1 MKMNKNMKRFS
12 ILSTLLAAAVL
23 AGCLREEPE
32 FITTDKG
39 PTQTVTLPSTALMGS
54 QMDFSVTLTDEIAL
68 STLKIKVLFDETV
81 VADTTIRTK
90 TNGTYEGHLM
100 IPFLKDIPDGTAT
113 VKVTSQ
119 NIQFGLTDQSFDL
132 PVKRPSFAYI
142 TLTDETGNT
151 FKMEPKGNHLYEVTG
166 SFPGE
171 VNGYLTTAPFDAQ
184 GRTLSFG
191 YGATGIELNGASPIP
206 YSNGVAGDYT
216 LSFNALSFEG
226 SPFVVLTINDAKCV
240 MADKENYYAVLNLT
254 QGGTLTFD
262 GYAPGYDDFIIDP
275 DFFEKQADGT
285 LKFLAVNGLY
295 KVNIGLAEK
304 FFRVERMASASDY
317 ATLSNGGAVWIIGE
331 KGHYGKPVPVAAG
344 WNTETGPLCM
354 AEVSP
359 KIHQATFE
367 AGTQMVISGL
377 NIKFFHQHGWGGEF
391 GGGSITTDSPLLS
404 IGESDGNVH
413 FADGV
418 KLDMGGVYRFTLDL
432 NGYDGTSGAVV
443 HFEKIGQNDVVADK
457 ISFGGVE
464 LSQTSATTYQ
474 GNVPLKQGQSV
485 KAEGI
490 ADIADWTIDADF
502 FETVGAGSYKL
513 IPVDGY
519 YLITADTA
527 IKYLKVERATETGAP
542 ATLASDGTGAVWMIG
557 GNCFGKPQIFSSSWS
572 TGDGLCLAEV
582 EKGKFVITLKAGYQL
597 STTNVD
603 FKFFHQKDWG
613 GEFRGENITTSSDLV
628 KITNDGNINL
638 ASSVTLDLGADYR
651 FTLHTNGT
659 NNNATLTVEKVS
671 EGGSGA
677 VIKVNGTELK
687 QTAATVYA
695 GAVDFTKG
703 AAISVSGVNDILS
716 YYIDPD
722 YADTKY
728 QFTASTGKYRVI
740 VDTDKKFAT
749 FKRLKEDG
757 SEATLSEGALWLMG
771 WGVAHPVM
779 TSQLGWNPGEAYCM
793 AEVEKKVFQM
803 TGIAVEETDGT
814 TVGGRFRYD
823 YISLKY
829 FHQDGWGDEMGTVTF
844 TEEAAKYLTQNG
856 NIELAPNVKLTKGA
870 VYRLTI
876 DLNNGETVDFQEI
889 K

>member
-1 MKMNKNMKRFS
+1 MKRFS
-12 ILSTLLAAAVL
+12 ILSALFVAAIAIT
-23 AGCLREEPE
+23 GCRLEEPE

-39 PTQTVTLPSTALMGS
+39 PSQTVTLPSMALMGS
-54 QMDFSVTLTDEIAL
+54 QMDFSVALNDEIAL

-119 NIQFGLTDQSFDL
+119 NIQFGLTDETYDL
-132 PVKRPSFAYI
+132 PVRRPAFEYL
-142 TLTDETGNT
+142 TLTDESGNSY
-151 FKMEPKGNHLYEVTG
+151 KMEPKGDNLYEVSG

-171 VNGYLTTAPFDAQ
+171 VNGKITTAPFDAQ
-184 GRTLSFG
+184 GRTLTFG
-191 YGATGIELNGASPIP
+191 YGSTGIELNGASPIP

-216 LSFNALSFEG
+216 ISFNTLTFEG
-226 SPFVVLTINDAKCV
+226 SPFVVLTINDTKCV

-275 DFFEKQADGT
+275 DFFEKQADGS
-285 LKFLAVNGLY
+285 LKFLATDGLY
-295 KVNIGLAEK
+295 KVNIGLTEK
-304 FFRVERMASASDY
+304 FFRVQRMASASDY

-331 KGHYGKPVPVAAG
+331 KGHYGKPTPVTAG

-359 KIHQATFE
+359 KVHQATFE
-367 AGTQMVISGL
+367 AGTQMVLTGL

-404 IGESDGNVH
+404 VGESDGNVH
-413 FADGV
+413 FAEGV
-418 KLDMGGVYRFTLDL
+418 KLDMGGIYRFTLDL
-432 NGYDGTSGAVV
+432 NGYDGTTGAIV
-443 HFEKIGQNDVVADK
+443 HFAKVGQNEVEADK
-457 ISFGGVE
+457 ITFGGVE
-464 LSQTSATTYQ
+464 LAQTSGTTYQ
-474 GNVPLKQGQSV
+474 GNVSLKQGQSV

-490 ADIADWTIDADF
+490 ADIADWTIDPDF
-502 FETVGAGSYKL
+502 FETEGAGSYKL

-519 YLITADTA
+519 YLITADTDK
-527 IKYLKVERATETGAP
+527 KYLKVERATEAGAT
-542 ATLASDGTGAVWMIG
+542 ATLADDGTGAVWMIG
-557 GNCFGKPQIFSSSWS
+557 GSCFGKPEIFSSSWS
-572 TGDGLCLAEV
+572 TDDGLCLAEV

-603 FKFFHQKDWG
+603 VKFFHQKGWG
-613 GEFRGENITTSSDLV
+613 GEFGGGTITTSSDLV
-628 KITNDGNINL
+628 KITDSGNVNL
-638 ASSVTLDLGADYR
+638 ASGVTLDLGADYR
-651 FTLHTNGT
+651 FTLNTNGAK
-659 NNNATLTVEKVS
+659 NNATLTVEKVG
-671 EGGSGA
+671 EGGGSGA
-677 VIKVNGTELK
+677 AIKVNGTELK

-703 AAISVSGVNDILS
+703 AAISVSGVDDILS

-722 YADTKY
+722 YVDAKY
-728 QFTASTGKYRVI
+728 QFASSTGKYQVI
-740 VDTDKKFAT
+740 VDTEKKFAT
-749 FKRLKEDG
+749 FKRLKDDG
-757 SEATLSEGALWLMG
+757 TEATLAEGALWLMA

-779 TSQLGWNPGEAYCM
+779 TSQLAWNPGSAYCM
-793 AEVEKKVFQM
+793 AEVEPKVFQM
-803 TGIAVEETDGT
+803 TGVAVEETDGT

-823 YISLKY
+823 YISMKY
-829 FHQDGWGDEMGTVTF
+829 FHQDGWGGEMGTVTF
-844 TEEAAKYLTQNG
+844 SEEAAKLLKQDG
-856 NIELAPNVKLTKGA
+856 NISLADGVKLTKGA
-870 VYRLTI
+870 TYRLTI
-876 DLNNGETVDFQEI
+876 DLNDGEKVDFREI